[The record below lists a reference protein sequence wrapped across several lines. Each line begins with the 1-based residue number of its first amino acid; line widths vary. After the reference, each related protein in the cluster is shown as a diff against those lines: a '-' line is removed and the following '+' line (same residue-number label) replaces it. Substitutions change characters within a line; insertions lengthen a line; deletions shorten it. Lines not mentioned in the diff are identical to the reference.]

1 MAKLRSKHA
10 EEFEDMN
17 ARFEKCRK
25 EDERNL
31 QERDDR
37 INKLIKEQ
45 KVLEQ
50 RMRLLAQ
57 MGNNPNSAGG
67 SSNLSAASKLHQM
80 GQENGE
86 ALPQRGPLDDR
97 GGQDRVKAR
106 TNKGKSKLGEKED
119 SAGEGRLGEAMPGM
133 EQGSPQME
141 HMLYFQQMK
150 KSFTQESNRLKAT
163 ISERTEALNESEARI
178 RLHLMQEK
186 VLKEEIREMER
197 STKREVSD
205 IEYVTHIV
213 VVVVV
218 NSSFPSLNK
227 VI

>member
-45 KVLEQ
+45 RVLEQ
-50 RMRLLAQ
+50 RMRLLTQ

-67 SSNLSAASKLHQM
+67 SSNLSATSKLHQM

-86 ALPQRGPLDDR
+86 AVPQRGPLDDR
-97 GGQDRVKAR
+97 GGGQDRVKAR
-106 TNKGKSKLGEKED
+106 TNQGKSKL
-119 SAGEGRLGEAMPGM
+119 
-133 EQGSPQME
+133 
-141 HMLYFQQMK
+141 
-150 KSFTQESNRLKAT
+150 
-163 ISERTEALNESEARI
+163 
-178 RLHLMQEK
+178 
-186 VLKEEIREMER
+186 
-197 STKREVSD
+197 
-205 IEYVTHIV
+205 
-213 VVVVV
+213 
-218 NSSFPSLNK
+218 
-227 VI
+227 

>member
-1 MAKLRSKHA
+1 MAR
-10 EEFEDMN
+10 
-17 ARFEKCRK
+17 
-25 EDERNL
+25 
-31 QERDDR
+31 
-37 INKLIKEQ
+37 
-45 KVLEQ
+45 
-50 RMRLLAQ
+50 
-57 MGNNPNSAGG
+57 
-67 SSNLSAASKLHQM
+67 
-80 GQENGE
+80 
-86 ALPQRGPLDDR
+86 
-97 GGQDRVKAR
+97 
-106 TNKGKSKLGEKED
+106 
-119 SAGEGRLGEAMPGM
+119 M